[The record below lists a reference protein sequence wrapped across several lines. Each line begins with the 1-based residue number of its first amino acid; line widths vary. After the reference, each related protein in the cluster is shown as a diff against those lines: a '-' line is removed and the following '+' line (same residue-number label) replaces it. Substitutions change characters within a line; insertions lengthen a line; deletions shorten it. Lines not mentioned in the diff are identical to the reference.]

1 MPPPPSPQEGGPSP
15 LPPPRGGSPA
25 DPSPSPLPGGDR
37 LEVRGKREEA
47 RASRAHTHTHA
58 RENPS
63 QAELAQ
69 GGMASWLDM
78 DLEER
83 AKVLV
88 SRSISEIPSGVE
100 DHVATIQGVMHRV
113 IAHYVKKCPG
123 VVKGKNLTFA
133 VARAVSVLVDDTEV
147 QAQEAER
154 RLLLMIDWFER
165 ENPRRWTNG
174 DRRSGQDWFGDTV
187 QVFGGRSGMVSANGQ
202 DRDTATI
209 LGSNLTQALEWEQ
222 AVIRRNTRA
231 VREEH
236 IPVEGGEVWTPE
248 ETKRQF
254 EATMA
259 KIDKINR
266 DRALGLN

>member
-1 MPPPPSPQEGGPSP
+1 M
-15 LPPPRGGSPA
+15 A
-25 DPSPSPLPGGDR
+25 
-37 LEVRGKREEA
+37 A
-47 RASRAHTHTHA
+47 RASRAQAHTHA

-63 QAELAQ
+63 QSELAQ

-88 SRSISEIPSGVE
+88 SRSLSEIPPGVE
-100 DHVATIQGVMHRV
+100 DHVATIQGITQRV
-113 IAHYVKKCPG
+113 VAHYMARCPG
-123 VVKGKNLTFA
+123 VVKGRNLTFA

-147 QAQEAER
+147 QPQEAER
-154 RLLLMIDWFER
+154 RLILMIDWFER